1 MRALP
6 AITAN
11 NQSAIFN
18 ALLAGALCSKHMNRN
33 DDQKRKSGNVLL
45 MLAGRPPSLIISAVS
60 FFSGFVC
67 KNIWHFNR
75 VGLVQLVRFIVV
87 KLTRSNHRFDM
98 SITFTV
104 N

>member
-6 AITAN
+6 VITAN

-45 MLAGRPPSLIISAVS
+45 MLAGPPPSLIISAVS
-60 FFSGFVC
+60 FSFRALFVKTICHFLQSGLSTA
-67 KNIWHFNR
+67 
-75 VGLVQLVRFIVV
+75 G
-87 KLTRSNHRFDM
+87 
-98 SITFTV
+98 
-104 N
+104 